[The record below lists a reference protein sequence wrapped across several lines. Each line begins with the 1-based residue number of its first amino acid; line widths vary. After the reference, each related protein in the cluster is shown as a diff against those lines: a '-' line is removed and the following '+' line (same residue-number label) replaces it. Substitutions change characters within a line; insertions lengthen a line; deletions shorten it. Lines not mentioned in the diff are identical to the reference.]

1 MLLEYLEKL
10 AGRARQ
16 STVEA
21 AEKMIREA
29 EEAEENNG
37 ELWLLP

>member
-1 MLLEYLEKL
+1 LEKI

-16 STVEA
+16 MTVEA
-21 AEKMIREA
+21 AERTIREA

-37 ELWLLP
+37 ELNV